1 MSTLG
6 YEHDLESFG
15 ITRKWRVQ
23 GQNPRYTFGVR
34 CATCPSFRDR
44 AYRME
49 PPPDQIAKQLRQEGW
64 VVSGAGKNTCP
75 VCAQTHQDQKRA
87 KRAMTATSQDV
98 TKSTVIVYEA
108 LLKAY
113 SKEGGRYRPGHDDI
127 SVAQETKTIPVF
139 VERVRVATFGAMRA
153 DPEWEKIRNDISA
166 LQAML
171 DELKSRVARYV
182 KQ

>member
-15 ITRKWRVQ
+15 ITRKWQVQ

-75 VCAQTHQDQKRA
+75 ASVR
-87 KRAMTATSQDV
+87 MTWSSLSMTREASSFESSLRDATS
-98 TKSTVIVYEA
+98 
-108 LLKAY
+108 
-113 SKEGGRYRPGHDDI
+113 RPMTDM
-127 SVAQETKTIPVF
+127 T
-139 VERVRVATFGAMRA
+139 
-153 DPEWEKIRNDISA
+153 
-166 LQAML
+166 
-171 DELKSRVARYV
+171 
-182 KQ
+182 